1 MPPFALHGLDDA
13 IAQHETLVQRARD
26 LTPFLEAKRVELEA
40 MIDRAWTAR
49 TSPGGDRWAPRKRES
64 ESEGKLRRS
73 VVVRVD
79 GTAIVIEVTAEHA
92 SWQFFGTSRIP
103 ARNPLPV
110 EPRGGALEWMERG
123 EAREWLERM
132 QADLVAY
139 LTDSEAA

>member
-1 MPPFALHGLDDA
+1 MPFALHGLDDA
-13 IAQHETLVQRARD
+13 IAQHEELVQRARD
-26 LTPFLEAKRVELEA
+26 LTPFLEAKRVELEE
-40 MIDRAWTAR
+40 MIDRAWAAR
-49 TSPGGDRWAPRKRES
+49 ISPGGDRWAPTKRAS
-64 ESEGKLRRS
+64 EADGELRRS
-73 VVVRVD
+73 VRLRVE
-79 GTAIVIEVTAEHA
+79 GTSIVIEVTAEHA

-123 EAREWLERM
+123 EAAVWLERM